1 VQYSREAGNRLES
14 ISCPEKSCDVGESTM
29 ARRPFLRTD
38 CNFSQEPVQ
47 SLGCWRTGIVLCI
60 YEV

>member
-1 VQYSREAGNRLES
+1 MQYSREAGNRLES

-29 ARRPFLRTD
+29 ARRPF
-38 CNFSQEPVQ
+38 SQEPVQ
-47 SLGCWRTGIVLCI
+47 SLACWRTGIVLCI